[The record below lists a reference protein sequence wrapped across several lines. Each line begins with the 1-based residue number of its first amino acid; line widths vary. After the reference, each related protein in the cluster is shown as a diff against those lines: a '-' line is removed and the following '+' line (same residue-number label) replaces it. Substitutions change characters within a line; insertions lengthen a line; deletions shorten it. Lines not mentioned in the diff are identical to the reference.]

1 MEYTI
6 LCKKILKENIDN
18 ATDIQQLEY
27 KDHDIILKHTL
38 FNEMYDKLYND
49 YGYSENDIISKI
61 SSISHDI
68 QAYYDNKLCYFK
80 IQINDILTDKNFNLK
95 QVSDELQEKYS
106 LIGYT
111 LLEMMKEKE
120 KIN

>member
-1 MEYTI
+1 MMYTT
-6 LCKKILKENIDN
+6 LCENILKENIDN
-18 ATDIQQLEY
+18 INNIQQLEY
-27 KDHDIILKHTL
+27 KGNNIILIHTL

-49 YGYSENDIISKI
+49 CGYSENDIISKV
-61 SSISHDI
+61 SSISQGI
-68 QAYYDNKLCYFK
+68 QAYYDNTLCYFK

-120 KIN
+120 